1 MISKKKTVR
10 EREMVPILRIGDR
23 EYVERIA
30 NRTDVAERPRENAG
44 LSALVLYY
52 ERERERSEEARVRT
66 HISHKHTF
74 RFRVREALRKITII
88 ICFDKRKSIQKLL
101 NIYMIT
107 LTHTEEEEE
116 EQSI

>member
-1 MISKKKTVR
+1 
-10 EREMVPILRIGDR
+10 MVPILRIGDR

-30 NRTDVAERPRENAG
+30 NRTDMAERPRENEG

-52 ERERERSEEARVRT
+52 EQERKRSEEARVRT
-66 HISHKHTF
+66 HISHKHTP

-107 LTHTEEEEE
+107 LTYTEEEE

>member
-1 MISKKKTVR
+1 
-10 EREMVPILRIGDR
+10 MVPILRIGDR

-88 ICFDKRKSIQKLL
+88 ICFDKRK
-101 NIYMIT
+101 IYPKIIKYIYDH
-107 LTHTEEEEE
+107 THTHRRRRRRRRRT
-116 EQSI
+116 IHLIL